1 VWIDLTGLDWIQSPS
16 GVLQC
21 SASCGKGT
29 QKRTVTCT
37 NSQGKCDASTRP
49 RAEEPCEDYS
59 GCYEWKTGSWSK
71 VSMVP
76 ARPSCP
82 EAEAVQGLSPPTVEY
97 GACAPILPGSGGA
110 SGAQPS
116 HILPG
121 SGGASGAQPS
131 HILPG
136 SGGASGAQPSHRG
149 PQFNQMVPV
158 SPAEFTLSPN
168 STPAGDPIWD
178 PLRRA
183 LRTPKTGKSAKGT
196 HASCS
201 GFGHQ
206 PLREPPQRLG
216 VCPQADTEVLW
227 ADRASLSPEPLGE
240 GWTTLDGKAQGPGV
254 RKGGH
259 LPEPQGRGVQQHS
272 SE

>member
-1 VWIDLTGLDWIQSPS
+1 MWIDLTGLDWIQSPS

-82 EAEAVQGLSPPTVEY
+82 
-97 GACAPILPGSGGA
+97 GSGGA

-116 HILPG
+116 HILPRKRRC
-121 SGGASGAQPS
+121 
-131 HILPG
+131 L
-136 SGGASGAQPSHRG
+136 RG
-149 PQFNQMVPV
+149 
-158 SPAEFTLSPN
+158 LSPLTVGPS
-168 STPAGDPIWD
+168 STRW
-178 PLRRA
+178 
-183 LRTPKTGKSAKGT
+183 SQ
-196 HASCS
+196 S
-201 GFGHQ
+201 HQ
-206 PLREPPQRLG
+206 LN
-216 VCPQADTEVLW
+216 
-227 ADRASLSPEPLGE
+227 SLSLPTPHLLVTPYGVHLE
-240 GWTTLDGKAQGPGV
+240 GP
-254 RKGGH
+254 
-259 LPEPQGRGVQQHS
+259 
-272 SE
+272 